1 MMSNKNKN
9 TTNIKRAAQIVYLL
23 KISNL
28 KQKDVAQ
35 KLNVKPQ
42 VINNFI
48 NGRIKSRRI
57 ANWFKEN
64 LGIQNAK

>member
-64 LGIQNAK
+64 LGI

>member
-1 MMSNKNKN
+1 MVTQMMSNKNKN

-64 LGIQNAK
+64 LGI